1 MESHV
6 DDKEHPSNPENEHLQ
21 HIFTFLTS
29 WDQIEK
35 YMLKKMDEIDR
46 SFPPRAAPPLSS
58 NNVYAKEE
66 EYNHFT
72 SNNAGGGGGGGGGDG
87 GLADGNIPRSVVDGV
102 LDGLQQRL
110 NYPLHER
117 LNRQATMNTLSYL
130 YNHMRCGIYVMIRS
144 GKVRVTMSDSL
155 SLSLS
160 VDINYIYN
168 STCISLFAAIEHTIN
183 NENRLL

>member
-66 EYNHFT
+66 EEYNHFT
-72 SNNAGGGGGGGGGDG
+72 SNNAGGGGGDGGLADGNIPRSVVDG

-160 VDINYIYN
+160 L
-168 STCISLFAAIEHTIN
+168 SLLT
-183 NENRLL
+183 